1 MLQSAL
7 IFKAAVVMALLCVR
21 DFSDCSS
28 VVSAMLDWASAVID
42 MLSRRVFPSHQRRC
56 VEPDQIHFLAFG
68 GGAFL
73 KTLSLDQCHK
83 FS

>member
-1 MLQSAL
+1 M
-7 IFKAAVVMALLCVR
+7 VMALLCVR

-42 MLSRRVFPSHQRRC
+42 RLSGYKKSFPFSSEKMCR
-56 VEPDQIHFLAFG
+56 HFLAFG